1 MSAISRPAAFLGAL
15 ALVAA
20 VMSPVAYAG
29 DGKAIAGKSDC
40 FACHAVLNSDA
51 KKMGPSYEDVAKKYA
66 KDPKAEAMLAGVIK
80 KGGSGHWGQMAMPPH
95 PQLSDADAKALA
107 AWVLSTKGK
116 ASKPAPKPSA
126 KPKK

>member
-1 MSAISRPAAFLGAL
+1 MPAMYRPAAFLGAL

-20 VMSPVAYAG
+20 LLPQVALAG
-29 DGKAIAGKSDC
+29 PDGKAIASKSDC
-40 FACHAVLNSDA
+40 FACHATLDSDG
-51 KKMGPSYEDVAKKYA
+51 KKMGPSYEAVAKKYA
-66 KDPKAEAMLAGVIK
+66 KDPKAQAMLAGVIK

-107 AWVLSTKGK
+107 AWVLATKGK
-116 ASKPAPKPSA
+116 PAKPAA